1 MRRIERIWKKYNI
14 IDDAQHAYTS
24 GSNTDCAISQLHAAM
39 ETSKNQYGIIVMG
52 SWDYKKAFDSPAKSI
67 LILAWT
73 RAGIPRKFAEYIVG
87 MDSGGKIIVKTE
99 YAQSLLKKKGY
110 KGLVNMGEDERKN
123 QYFNRNTNEYE
134 EFKKYFAAV
143 MGCGQG
149 DNPSSLNWKAF
160 IDILNRAILL
170 KTGIKPFYIRDIYG
184 RLWRIKPIVFADDV
198 RNQTVD
204 GEDLQ
209 KEADI
214 LCAFCFIF
222 GLRLNR
228 NKTEMF
234 IKNYGGEKDIT
245 EIREISLRLM
255 DEKEKV
261 VVTRMIMLQ
270 QDGKDKHL
278 GITHDNERIGA
289 STLKK

>member
-1 MRRIERIWKKYNI
+1 
-14 IDDAQHAYTS
+14 
-24 GSNTDCAISQLHAAM
+24 
-39 ETSKNQYGIIVMG
+39 
-52 SWDYKKAFDSPAKSI
+52 
-67 LILAWT
+67 
-73 RAGIPRKFAEYIVG
+73 
-87 MDSGGKIIVKTE
+87 MDIGGKIIVKAE

-110 KGLVNMGEDERKN
+110 KGLVNMEEDEKN
-123 QYFNRNTNEYE
+123 CHYFNRNKNEYE
-134 EFKKYFAAV
+134 EFKKYFAAA

-204 GEDLQ
+204 GDDLQ

-245 EIREISLRLM
+245 NKKEISLRLM
-255 DEKEKV
+255 DEKDKI
-261 VVTRMIMLQ
+261 VVTQLIMLQ
-270 QDGKDKHL
+270 TDGKNKHL
-278 GITHDNERIGA
+278 GITHDNKRIGTTTLK
-289 STLKK
+289 SEIRMELDEYCNRVTLKKYHRMSDKINCMSTMIVPRGVYKLRNSAISNDELT